1 MGRYLVRRFF
11 FAVVTLLASTVIVF
25 GLSRLA
31 GDPLMLYA
39 KPGGYGMSAERK
51 ADLVKKLGLDKPLIF
66 QYGVWIGR
74 VLKGDLGQTIV
85 SESQVSYLI
94 SQRIS
99 PTLQLGLAGFI
110 FAVVL
115 GVPLGVVSAVRRGSI
130 WDYLGRTIALIGQA
144 APIFWLALMAILLF
158 AVQLRWLPVGT
169 AGPDDIPYWS
179 WGKLKYLVMPAI
191 ALGWGPAAA
200 ILRLTRS
207 SMLEVLDSEYIKL
220 ARAKGVNSKVVI
232 WKHAFRNAIL
242 QPLTVAALT
251 LAGFITGAVVIERIF
266 AWPGIGQLTME
277 AVWNN
282 EFPVLTA
289 TVLFLTAIYVV
300 MNLVADIAYVYLN
313 PIIRYN

>member
-1 MGRYLVRRFF
+1 MGRYLVRRFL

-85 SESQVSYLI
+85 SESPVSYLI

-158 AVQLRWLPVGT
+158 AVHLRWLPVGT

-220 ARAKGVNSKVVI
+220 ARAKGVSSKVVI